1 MSNQVVSYRRLPYT
15 LCLIANAFR
24 RHAIVRTD
32 DILPGIVSNKKM
44 KWKGTDTVQM
54 VKR

>member
-1 MSNQVVSYRRLPYT
+1 MRLT
-15 LCLIANAFR
+15 ADAFR
-24 RHAIVRTD
+24 RYTVIRTD
-32 DILPGIVSNKKM
+32 DILPGIISNKKM